1 MTMGAVLAALLA
13 LALLGASVSC
23 AGGSTSTTAV
33 VSPPATLTAGP
44 LATSAQSAIMPQ
56 ETTSTAVASTLVPT
70 PSSPETT
77 GATDTTLPPAP
88 LIVLDPGHSG
98 SSLTTIDPA
107 TQIRD
112 EEYRNTPETQNMFE
126 VATILKAK
134 LEAAGYRVLMTKQHW
149 DDTVAKR
156 DRVNVANKNGAAL
169 AVSLHTSGHTF
180 GHYGQIYVQR
190 MDSYREDIHGN
201 KVFFKLPEVAELSAK
216 YGQIFLEE
224 RRKIEGNSVVITVN
238 RGWGARG
245 LAPGNLP
252 IVQLFSEVPWLLCEA
267 GVPQDAHDKELYA
280 QSMFNSI
287 VRCVPLGQTTTAAT
301 AGETTATAASPAP

>member
-1 MTMGAVLAALLA
+1 MTGAASRSTARRIGKAIAVVCATITT
-13 LALLGASVSC
+13 LALLGTAVSC
-23 AGGSTSTTAV
+23 STSTSTTGAASTPTTV
-33 VSPPATLTAGP
+33 TAASTSSSATATTAPP
-44 LATSAQSAIMPQ
+44 QS
-56 ETTSTAVASTLVPT
+56 TSTAPALAPTNSST
-70 PSSPETT
+70 ET
-77 GATDTTLPPAP
+77 AAAAPPAP

-126 VATILKAK
+126 VATILQAK

-149 DDTVAKR
+149 DDTVCKR
-156 DRVNVANKNGAAL
+156 DRVNVANQNGAAL

-190 MDSYREDIHGN
+190 MDSYREDIHGK
-201 KVFFKLPEVAELSAK
+201 KVFFSLPDVAALSAK

-238 RGWGARG
+238 SGWGERG

-252 IVQLFSEVPWLLCEA
+252 IVQLFAQVPWILCEA
-267 GVPQDAHDKELYA
+267 GVPQDDHDKELYA

-287 VRCVPLGQTTTAAT
+287 VRCVPIGTTAA
-301 AGETTATAASPAP
+301 APQP